1 MTRLHL
7 IVLAAGFATRLYPL
21 TQTCSKPL
29 LDVGGVPLLTRIV
42 HQFAAVAGVTE
53 ITVVHNHKFA
63 ADYVR
68 WQQATKCALPIRRID
83 NGAADDT
90 MGRGAIRDLQLALAS
105 VRGDD
110 AGCDGYIVAGGDNV
124 FDFDVAPL
132 LQRYLAVQKPVLVL
146 RHVGELIPK
155 RYSEAVVDAQGRVTS
170 LREKPADPKSP
181 YSAICLYLLPPNL
194 PAQVDRYLATGGN
207 GDAPGH
213 FIAWLVQQTE
223 VHAARFD
230 GRWFDIGSAETLA
243 EARRVLG

>member
-29 LDVGGVPLLTRIV
+29 LTVGGLPLLTRIV
-42 HQFAAVAGVTE
+42 RQFAAAPEVAA
-53 ITVVHNHKFA
+53 ITVVHNRKFA

-68 WQQATKCALPIRRID
+68 WSKTEAAAKPLALID

-90 MGRGAIRDLQLALAS
+90 QGRGAIRDLQLALAS
-105 VRGDD
+105 SPVD
-110 AGCDGYIVAGGDNV
+110 CDGYVVAGGDNV
-124 FDFDVAPL
+124 FDFAVAPL
-132 LQRYLAVQKPVLVL
+132 LQKFARDRRPLLVL

-155 RYSEAVVDAQGRVTS
+155 RYSEAVIDVQGRVTS

-181 YSAICLYLLPPNL
+181 FSAICLYLLPADL
-194 PAQVDRYLATGGN
+194 PALVDRYLATGGN
-207 GDAPGH
+207 GDAPGF

-223 VHAARFD
+223 VHAARFE